1 MKANYDSLSLTSTNI
16 DIAAVGM
23 YNGLCQV
30 NRMARDYYTVLGV
43 ARDAS
48 DKDVRQ
54 AYRRL
59 ARKYHP
65 DVNKKDKDAGEKFK
79 EINAAYEVISDTEK
93 RKKYDQYG
101 ENWKYADRFASAAD
115 GAPRGPF
122 YRQTSSPGDVSF
134 DMGDLD
140 LGDLFGDLRG
150 GPRRSGRRTVI
161 RDTPVEVP
169 AEISLEEAYAG
180 VTRIVQIPASVAGQ
194 ARRLEVKIPP
204 GVDIGSRV
212 HVSLGDGADL
222 YLVISV
228 KPHHRF
234 TRKGADLYVD
244 LPVPLVDAIL
254 GGEQEVQTMK
264 SIGNAAKVLLTLPHE
279 SQNGQV
285 FRLRGQGMPRL
296 DDPTAL
302 GDLFVALKVVLPTN
316 LTERERQLF
325 EELSL
330 SRSGR
335 STKP

>member
-1 MKANYDSLSLTSTNI
+1 
-16 DIAAVGM
+16 
-23 YNGLCQV
+23 
-30 NRMARDYYTVLGV
+30 MARDYYTILGV
-43 ARDAS
+43 TRDAS

-65 DVNKKDKDAGEKFK
+65 DVNKKEKDAGEKFK
-79 EINAAYEVISDTEK
+79 EINAAYEVISDPEK
-93 RKKYDQYG
+93 RKKYDQFG
-101 ENWKYADRFASAAD
+101 ENWKYADRLAGAGA
-115 GAPRGPF
+115 GAPGGPF
-122 YRQTSSPGDVSF
+122 YRQSSGAGGAPF
-134 DMGDLD
+134 DLGDLRD
-140 LGDLFGDLRG
+140 LGFGDLFGDVRT
-150 GPRRSGRRTVI
+150 GPRRSGRRTVVW
-161 RDTPVEVP
+161 DTPVEVP
-169 AEISLEEAYAG
+169 VEVSLEEAYAG
-180 VTRIVQIPASVAGQ
+180 VSRIVQIPASVAGQ

-204 GVDIGSRV
+204 GVDTGSRV
-212 HVSLGDGADL
+212 HVSVGGGADL
-222 YLVISV
+222 YLVVAV

-264 SIGNAAKVLLTLPHE
+264 SKVVLTLPHE

-296 DDPTAL
+296 DDPTSL

-316 LTERERQLF
+316 LTDRERQLF
-325 EELSL
+325 EELST

-335 STKP
+335 SAKT